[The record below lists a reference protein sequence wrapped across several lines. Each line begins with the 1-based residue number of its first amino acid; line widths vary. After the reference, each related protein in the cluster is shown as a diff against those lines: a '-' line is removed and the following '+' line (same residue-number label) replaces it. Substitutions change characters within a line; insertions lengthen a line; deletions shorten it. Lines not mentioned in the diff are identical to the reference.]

1 MSIAAASLVRF
12 SSASEPTDDVSTT
25 GGAIDTT
32 SRPELTQFTGAA
44 RLSLTSDGTD
54 TRSVTIDYRDAT
66 GALLQEVLALT
77 SAVEKLSTAT
87 MSRIERISIATTD
100 AARTV
105 TLRQGTG
112 GTIIGTITPNEKT
125 RHIRFRNSA
134 SAGTQKIRYE
144 KSFWRNGD
152 ATLTL
157 LSPSVLLTADPAAKI
172 RIGVAAT
179 YGDTATIAN
188 RLTAPAGITF
198 VDDNIAP
205 TMPSGGIAAGGA
217 IGVWEEQT
225 LAINDVAQTSTFTEQ
240 LSGQST

>member
-12 SSASEPTDDVSTT
+12 SSANEPTDDVSTT

-32 SRPELTQFTGAA
+32 SRPELTQFTAA
-44 RLSLTSDGTD
+44 AKLALISDGAD
-54 TRSVTIDYRDAT
+54 VRNATITGRDAAGNVISET
-66 GALLQEVLALT
+66 KALTNAVEVL
-77 SAVEKLSTAT
+77 STNT
-87 MSRIERISIATTD
+87 YERIQSVVLSAGD

-105 TLRQGTG
+105 TLKQGTG
-112 GTIIGTITPNEKT
+112 GTTIGTITPNEKT

-144 KSFWRNGD
+144 KDFWRNGD
-152 ATLTL
+152 GALAL
-157 LSPSVLLTADPAAKI
+157 LSPSVVLTADPAAKI

-198 VDDNIAP
+198 VDDGVTP
-205 TMPSGGIAAGGA
+205 TMPTGSIAAGSA
-217 IGVWEEQT
+217 IGVWIEET
-225 LAINDVAQTSTFTEQ
+225 LAINDTAQKSTYTTQ